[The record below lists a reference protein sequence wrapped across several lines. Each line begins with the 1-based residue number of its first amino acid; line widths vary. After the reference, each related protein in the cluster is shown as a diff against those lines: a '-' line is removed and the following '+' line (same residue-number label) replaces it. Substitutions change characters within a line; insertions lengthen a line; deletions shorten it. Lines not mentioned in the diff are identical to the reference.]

1 MQTKC
6 PPKKNNYRARYAM
19 IVVVGPSFVVRLV
32 VISWKLNKIDLQLL
46 WNTIRKL
53 ASLIQ
58 LLHSSGE
65 WWDIRV

>member
-46 WNTIRKL
+46 WNTI
-53 ASLIQ
+53 
-58 LLHSSGE
+58 
-65 WWDIRV
+65 